1 MDIMIVDVQTGEIVV
16 RPLTQE
22 ELDQIALDQQ
32 QAILDQQKVVN
43 G

>member
-1 MDIMIVDVQTGEIVV
+1 MDTMIIDVQTNEVIV

-22 ELDQIALDQQ
+22 ELDQVTLDQQ
-32 QAILDQQKVVN
+32 QQIVN

>member
-1 MDIMIVDVQTGEIVV
+1 MDTMIIDVQTNEVIV

-32 QAILDQQKVVN
+32 QKVIN

>member
-1 MDIMIVDVQTGEIVV
+1 MDTMILDVQTGEVIV

-32 QAILDQQKVVN
+32 QKVVN

>member
-1 MDIMIVDVQTGEIVV
+1 MDTMIIDVQTGEVLV

-22 ELDQIALDQQ
+22 ELDQVTLDQQ
-32 QAILDQQKVVN
+32 QIAN

>member
-1 MDIMIVDVQTGEIVV
+1 MDTMIIDVQTGEVLV

-22 ELDQIALDQQ
+22 ELDQQQ
-32 QAILDQQKVVN
+32 VDN